1 MVVAVVVVAA
11 AAAAAV
17 VGAVSWLSA
26 HQRKS
31 RKTYTTIGLLNLFMT
46 ARRKCGFF
54 LPKLYLINPDP
65 QPDFFV
71 AVVPTTS
78 FCFLDVRFRRR

>member
-1 MVVAVVVVAA
+1 MVVAVVVVVAAA

-54 LPKLYLINPDP
+54 AEALPD
-65 QPDFFV
+65 
-71 AVVPTTS
+71 
-78 FCFLDVRFRRR
+78 